1 MHITDTERDQLFG
14 TPKEF
19 TTDEMLML
27 GPNPI
32 KWSRELK
39 GLETKGIFNLDY
51 YSGRLELKYSV
62 NHRTRKSLV
71 LLRYCSHCFHTNP
84 EDLGGEVFRNE
95 PHIHLYREGYGDR
108 YALKVVDLFPHLTPQ
123 ECEDIGIIMREIL
136 SKISVQ
142 NPPLITGTL
151 WNLPQT
157 T

>member
-1 MHITDTERDQLFG
+1 MNITDVERDLLFV

-19 TTDEMLML
+19 TDDDLLML

-32 KWSRELK
+32 KWRRELK

-84 EDLGGEVFRNE
+84 EELGGEIFRNE
-95 PHIHLYREGYGDR
+95 PHIHLHREGFGDR
-108 YALKVVDLFPHLTPQ
+108 YAVKVTDIFPRLTEEQ
-123 ECEDIGIIMREIL
+123 SQDIVMIVEAIL

-142 NPPLITGTL
+142 NPPTISGTL
-151 WNLPQT
+151 WNSTQT
-157 T
+157 Q

>member
-1 MHITDTERDQLFG
+1 MEITDTERDQLFK

-19 TTDEMLML
+19 TDNELLML

-39 GLETKGIFNLDY
+39 SLETKGIFNLDY
-51 YSGRLELKYSV
+51 YSGRLELKYSI

-84 EDLGGEVFRNE
+84 EELGGDIFRNE
-95 PHIHLYREGYGDR
+95 AHIHLYREGYGDR
-108 YALKVVDLFPHLTPQ
+108 YAMKIADLFPHLTAT
-123 ECEDIGIIMREIL
+123 ECQDIGIIMREIL

-142 NPPLITGTL
+142 NPPIVTGTL
-151 WNLPQT
+151 WNSAQII
-157 T
+157 